1 MKCLKRLGNYIE
13 AYVHKNPA
21 AKFLQLG
28 VGSTAMIDQLMNA
41 LVNYKDGSNSPRYGQ
56 FDYANVSSDNSGFCA
71 DRPPDRHLYQRMQP
85 KTLDIELDTQ
95 AQGFEDGTYDVI
107 FCSMVR
113 IIRALAHIFDRMLI
127 IRFLIPHRT

>member
-1 MKCLKRLGNYIE
+1 MKCLKRVGNYID

-21 AKFLQLG
+21 VKFLQLG

-41 LVNYKDGSNSPRYGQ
+41 LVNYEDGSNSPRYGQ
-56 FDYANVSSDNSGFCA
+56 FDYADGSSYKSGLCA
-71 DRPPDRHLYQRMQP
+71 GRPPDRHPYQRMQP
-85 KTLDIELDTQ
+85 KTIDIELDTQ

-113 IIRALAHIFDRMLI
+113 VIPPPARIFDKMLI
-127 IRFLIPHRT
+127 IRSPIPHRT